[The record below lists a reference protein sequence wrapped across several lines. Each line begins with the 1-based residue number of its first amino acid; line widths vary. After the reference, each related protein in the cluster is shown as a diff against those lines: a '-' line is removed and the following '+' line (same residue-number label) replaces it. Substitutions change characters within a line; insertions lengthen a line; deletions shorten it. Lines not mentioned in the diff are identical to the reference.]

1 LFERCGTQRRHR
13 AFLDPGQSLALPAR
27 LTIQTFVFDYSSQ
40 GTMSE
45 QSTLTRPN
53 LKTPRAAAI
62 AGVLFSLLLLAALWL
77 LRISVPDDPREPGA
91 WLNSASSTVA
101 LAINL
106 VPFAGI
112 AFLWFI
118 GVLRDR
124 LGASEDKFFAT
135 VFFGSGLLFLGMLF
149 AAAAFA
155 GALIISFETAPTQ
168 LIDSATYHFARAAAY
183 SMMNVYTIKMAGVF
197 MITTSTMAIYTGFA
211 PRWMAILGYL
221 LALLL
226 LCGSYY
232 LSWSFV
238 VFPFW
243 VLLMS
248 VYIFFSDSGLKPSHH
263 R

>member
-1 LFERCGTQRRHR
+1 
-13 AFLDPGQSLALPAR
+13 
-27 LTIQTFVFDYSSQ
+27 
-40 GTMSE
+40 MSE
-45 QSTLTRPN
+45 KSTLTRAN

-62 AGVLFSLLLLAALWL
+62 AGIMFSVLLLGALLLL
-77 LRISVPDDPREPGA
+77 RNSVPNDPREPGA
-91 WLNSASSTVA
+91 WLNSESNTVA

-149 AAAAFA
+149 AAAAVA
-155 GALIISFETAPTQ
+155 GALIISFETAPAQ
-168 LIDSATYHFARAAAY
+168 LIESATFHFARAAAY

-197 MITTSTMAIYTGFA
+197 MVTTSTIAIYTGFA
-211 PRWMAILGYL
+211 PRWIAILGYL

-226 LCGSYY
+226 IFGSYY

-238 VFPFW
+238 VFPLW
-243 VLLMS
+243 VLVMS
-248 VYIFFSDSGLKPSHH
+248 IYIFFDNAGAKSV
-263 R
+263 

>member
-1 LFERCGTQRRHR
+1 
-13 AFLDPGQSLALPAR
+13 
-27 LTIQTFVFDYSSQ
+27 
-40 GTMSE
+40 MSKE
-45 QSTLTRPN
+45 STLTRAN

-62 AGVLFSLLLLAALWL
+62 AGIMFSVLLLGVLWL

-91 WLNSASSTVA
+91 WLNSESRTVA

-149 AAAAFA
+149 AAAAMA
-155 GALIISFETAPTQ
+155 GALIISFETAPAQ
-168 LIDSATYHFARAAAY
+168 LVDSATFHFARAAAY

-197 MITTSTMAIYTGFA
+197 MVTTSTIAIYTGFA
-211 PRWMAILGYL
+211 PRWIAILGYL

-238 VFPFW
+238 VFPLW
-243 VLLMS
+243 VLVMS
-248 VYIFFSDSGLKPSHH
+248 IYIFFDNAGAKSVSSPMSGFQRKEK
-263 R
+263 

>member
-1 LFERCGTQRRHR
+1 
-13 AFLDPGQSLALPAR
+13 
-27 LTIQTFVFDYSSQ
+27 
-40 GTMSE
+40 MSE
-45 QSTLTRPN
+45 QRTLTRAN

-62 AGVLFSLLLLAALWL
+62 AGILFSVLLLGVLWL

-91 WLNSASSTVA
+91 WLNSASNTVA

-149 AAAAFA
+149 AAAAVG
-155 GALIISFETAPTQ
+155 GALIISFETAPAQ
-168 LIDSATYHFARAAAY
+168 LIESATFHFARAAAY
-183 SMMNVYTIKMAGVF
+183 SMMNVYTVKMAGVF
-197 MITTSTMAIYTGFA
+197 MVTTSTIAIYTGFA
-211 PRWMAILGYL
+211 PRWIAILGYL

-238 VFPFW
+238 VFPLW
-243 VLLMS
+243 VLVMS
-248 VYIFFSDSGLKPSHH
+248 IYIFFDNAGAKYVPPD
-263 R
+263 

>member
-1 LFERCGTQRRHR
+1 
-13 AFLDPGQSLALPAR
+13 
-27 LTIQTFVFDYSSQ
+27 
-40 GTMSE
+40 MSE
-45 QSTLTRPN
+45 KSTLTRAN

-62 AGVLFSLLLLAALWL
+62 AGMMFSVLLLGALLLL
-77 LRISVPDDPREPGA
+77 RNSVPNDPREPGA
-91 WLNSASSTVA
+91 WLNSESNTVA

-149 AAAAFA
+149 AAAAVA
-155 GALIISFETAPTQ
+155 GALIISFETAPAQ
-168 LIDSATYHFARAAAY
+168 LIESATFHFARAAAY
-183 SMMNVYTIKMAGVF
+183 SMMNVYTVKMAGVF
-197 MITTSTMAIYTGFA
+197 MVTTSTIAIYTGFA
-211 PRWMAILGYL
+211 PRWIAILGYL

-243 VLLMS
+243 VLVMS
-248 VYIFFSDSGLKPSHH
+248 IYIFFDNAGAKSV

>member
-1 LFERCGTQRRHR
+1 
-13 AFLDPGQSLALPAR
+13 
-27 LTIQTFVFDYSSQ
+27 
-40 GTMSE
+40 MSE
-45 QSTLTRPN
+45 KSTLTRAN

-62 AGVLFSLLLLAALWL
+62 AGIMFSVLLLGALLLL
-77 LRISVPDDPREPGA
+77 RNSVPDDPREPGR
-91 WLNSASSTVA
+91 WLNSESNTVA

-149 AAAAFA
+149 AAAAVA
-155 GALIISFETAPTQ
+155 GALIISFETAPAQ
-168 LIDSATYHFARAAAY
+168 LIESATFHFARAAAY

-197 MITTSTMAIYTGFA
+197 MVTTSTIAIYTGFA
-211 PRWMAILGYL
+211 PRWIAILGYL

-226 LCGSYY
+226 LFGSYY

-238 VFPFW
+238 VFPLW
-243 VLLMS
+243 VLVMSIHVLM
-248 VYIFFSDSGLKPSHH
+248 IQMRGPHSDAASAQNNVNANGFTSRQKN
-263 R
+263 

>member
-1 LFERCGTQRRHR
+1 
-13 AFLDPGQSLALPAR
+13 
-27 LTIQTFVFDYSSQ
+27 
-40 GTMSE
+40 MSE
-45 QSTLTRPN
+45 QSTLTRAN

-62 AGVLFSLLLLAALWL
+62 AGMMFSVLLLGVLWL
-77 LRISVPDDPREPGA
+77 LRKSVPDDPREPGA
-91 WLNSASSTVA
+91 WLNSESNTVA

-149 AAAAFA
+149 GAAAVA
-155 GALIISFETAPTQ
+155 GALIISFETAPAQ
-168 LIDSATYHFARAAAY
+168 LIESATFHFARAAAY

-197 MITTSTMAIYTGFA
+197 MVTTSTIAIYTGFA
-211 PRWMAILGYL
+211 PRWIAILGYL

-226 LCGSYY
+226 LFGSYY

-243 VLLMS
+243 VLVMS
-248 VYIFFSDSGLKPSHH
+248 IYIFFDNAGAKSV
-263 R
+263 

>member
-1 LFERCGTQRRHR
+1 
-13 AFLDPGQSLALPAR
+13 
-27 LTIQTFVFDYSSQ
+27 
-40 GTMSE
+40 MSE
-45 QSTLTRPN
+45 QSTLTRAN

-62 AGVLFSLLLLAALWL
+62 AGIIFSVLLLGVLWL

-91 WLNSASSTVA
+91 WLNSKSNAVA

-149 AAAAFA
+149 AAAAVA
-155 GALIISFETAPTQ
+155 GALIIAFETAPAQ
-168 LIDSATYHFARAAAY
+168 LIESATFHFARAAAY

-197 MITTSTMAIYTGFA
+197 MVTTSTIAIYTGFA
-211 PRWMAILGYL
+211 PRWIAILGYL

-226 LCGSYY
+226 LGGSYY

-243 VLLMS
+243 VLVMS
-248 VYIFFSDSGLKPSHH
+248 IYIFFDNAGAKSVQKSAP
-263 R
+263 

>member
-1 LFERCGTQRRHR
+1 
-13 AFLDPGQSLALPAR
+13 
-27 LTIQTFVFDYSSQ
+27 
-40 GTMSE
+40 MSE
-45 QSTLTRPN
+45 QSTLTRAN

-62 AGVLFSLLLLAALWL
+62 AGILFSVLLLAVLWL

-91 WLNSASSTVA
+91 WLKSASHTVA

-149 AAAAFA
+149 AAAAVA
-155 GALIISFETAPTQ
+155 GALIISFETAPAQVIESPTF
-168 LIDSATYHFARAAAY
+168 HFARAAAY
-183 SMMNVYTIKMAGVF
+183 SMMNAYTIKMAGVF
-197 MITTSTMAIYTGFA
+197 MVTTSTIAIYTGFA
-211 PRWMAILGYL
+211 PRWIAILGYF

-243 VLLMS
+243 VLVMS
-248 VYIFFSDSGLKPSHH
+248 IYIFFDDAGAKSAPERSAVSDAS
-263 R
+263 

>member
-1 LFERCGTQRRHR
+1 
-13 AFLDPGQSLALPAR
+13 
-27 LTIQTFVFDYSSQ
+27 
-40 GTMSE
+40 MSE
-45 QSTLTRPN
+45 RSTLTRAN

-62 AGVLFSLLLLAALWL
+62 AGILFSVLLLGVLWL

-91 WLNSASSTVA
+91 WLNSASNTVA

-149 AAAAFA
+149 AAAAVG
-155 GALIISFETAPTQ
+155 GALIISFETASAQ
-168 LIDSATYHFARAAAY
+168 LIESATFHFARAAAY

-197 MITTSTMAIYTGFA
+197 MVTTSTIAIYTGFA
-211 PRWMAILGYL
+211 PRWIAILGYF

-226 LCGSYY
+226 LCGSYH

-243 VLLMS
+243 VLVMS
-248 VYIFFSDSGLKPSHH
+248 IYIFFNDAGAKSAPERLAVSDPS
-263 R
+263 

>member
-1 LFERCGTQRRHR
+1 
-13 AFLDPGQSLALPAR
+13 
-27 LTIQTFVFDYSSQ
+27 
-40 GTMSE
+40 MSE
-45 QSTLTRPN
+45 KSTLTRAN

-62 AGVLFSLLLLAALWL
+62 AGIMFSVLLLGALLLL
-77 LRISVPDDPREPGA
+77 RNSVPDDPREPGA
-91 WLNSASSTVA
+91 WLNSESNTVA

-149 AAAAFA
+149 AAAAVA
-155 GALIISFETAPTQ
+155 GALIISFETAPAQ
-168 LIDSATYHFARAAAY
+168 LIESATFHFARAAAY

-197 MITTSTMAIYTGFA
+197 MVTTSTIAIYTGFA
-211 PRWMAILGYL
+211 PRWIAILGYL

-226 LCGSYY
+226 IFGSYY

-238 VFPFW
+238 VFPLW
-243 VLLMS
+243 VLVMS
-248 VYIFFSDSGLKPSHH
+248 IYIFFDNAGAESV
-263 R
+263 

>member
-1 LFERCGTQRRHR
+1 
-13 AFLDPGQSLALPAR
+13 
-27 LTIQTFVFDYSSQ
+27 
-40 GTMSE
+40 MSE
-45 QSTLTRPN
+45 KSTLTRAN

-62 AGVLFSLLLLAALWL
+62 AGMMFSVLLLGALLLL
-77 LRISVPDDPREPGA
+77 RNSVPNDPREPGA
-91 WLNSASSTVA
+91 WLNSESNTVA

-149 AAAAFA
+149 AAAAVA
-155 GALIISFETAPTQ
+155 GALIISFETAPAQ
-168 LIDSATYHFARAAAY
+168 LIESATFHFARAAAY
-183 SMMNVYTIKMAGVF
+183 SMMNVYTVKMAGVF
-197 MITTSTMAIYTGFA
+197 MVTTSTIAIYTGFA
-211 PRWMAILGYL
+211 PRWIAILGYL

-226 LCGSYY
+226 IFGSYY

-238 VFPFW
+238 VFPLW
-243 VLLMS
+243 VLVMS
-248 VYIFFSDSGLKPSHH
+248 IYIFFDNAGAKSV
-263 R
+263 